1 MRSAMDQ
8 KVVVVVE
15 QKEQQQEEEE
25 EEEEEEQ
32 EEQEEQEEEEAA
44 WEKNDREWLR
54 VTLIELLRDANLN
67 DLDLLR
73 SLDKDGNQAVERK
86 EWMRCIKRIW
96 VPPPLPKVVAVIAP
110 ASHKELSTKIVA
122 SSSEIVA
129 SSSSEIMASSS
140 ELIFEMI
147 PEEETEIKAEIK
159 AETAADR
166 EQRRWETTEAQTAQ
180 AASDSL

>member
-8 KVVVVVE
+8 KAAKVVTEEDV
-15 QKEQQQEEEE
+15 EEEE
-25 EEEEEEQ
+25 EEEEE
-32 EEQEEQEEEEAA
+32 A

-54 VTLIELLRDANLN
+54 VTLIELLRDANLS

-73 SLDKDGNQAVERK
+73 SLDKDSNQAVERK

-96 VPPPLPKVVAVIAP
+96 VPPPPPKVVTLIAP
-110 ASHKELSTKIVA
+110 ASHKIVA

-140 ELIFEMI
+140 ELISEMI
-147 PEEETEIKAEIK
+147 PKEEIELISEIR
-159 AETAADR
+159 AETGADQ
-166 EQRRWETTEAQTAQ
+166 EQRRWEAPEAPETAQ
-180 AASDSL
+180 AASNCL